1 MKFLELTMRNFRSYG
16 NNVTTVK
23 LDFDKPTLIVGKNYD
38 DVVDGQVDS
47 NGAGKTTIL
56 DAISVCCYDKTITG
70 IEKGDMI
77 NYANGK
83 NMEISVTFEK
93 NNKFYKIVRYR
104 ANKALGGDGV
114 KLYVNSELE
123 FTEEHDKT
131 KDSIAN
137 TTKEIE
143 NIIGIPFEIFSR
155 IVIFSASYEPFLNL
169 PFSHASKEN
178 QKDVFEELFGLTE
191 LTRKAETLKGVISA
205 TKKSIESLVKKNE
218 LLEQELNRH
227 INHLE
232 QTKTKELNWAE
243 ANKNS
248 IRELKNE
255 LKPLIKLDVE
265 TLSMHLSEINE
276 ISAKELKLRNDINVV
291 EREIYRIIENNK
303 KHNKWDVDK
312 ETSIKDL
319 NSKIE
324 ELKKIDVDK
333 FRKIEEEL
341 REHKRLRTT
350 ITDELNRQNDR
361 LNDINKEII
370 NKQNEIK
377 HLDSGE
383 CPYCKQEFLE
393 NKNKIH
399 ECIAEVATFNTT
411 KDLILNDIGTLENEL
426 EKLDS
431 LILNAP
437 SIPSNLDG
445 IESQLIKA
453 QAELDVIISSS
464 NPFIV
469 EDVFA
474 FEATIM
480 DLKLDLEECES
491 NKNDILSKV
500 KKESE
505 LLSEL
510 GYSLT
515 TESIQKIESDID
527 RKADR
532 LELLQ
537 NEINPYSEMVVE
549 IEEIVKD
556 VKDQILVDEID
567 KLNSDLEHQNFLLKL
582 LTKKDSF
589 VRKALL
595 NKNIPFLNGRMSH
608 YLKKTGLSHK
618 VEFDEEMMVHI
629 SKFGTTYKYKALS
642 SGQRA
647 RINLALVFAFRDV
660 LQARFDKINFYILD
674 ECLDVGL
681 GNVGVQLAT
690 KMIKTVA
697 IENDI
702 SMFIIS
708 HRDEISNMF
717 DNKLQIELRNG
728 FSTIVTE

>member
-104 ANKALGGDGV
+104 ANKSLGGDGV
-114 KLYVNSELE
+114 KLYVNSEQE

-191 LTRKAETLKGVISA
+191 LTRKAETLKGVISV

-227 INHLE
+227 VNHLE
-232 QTKTKELNWAE
+232 QTKTKELNWTE

-265 TLSMHLSEINE
+265 TLAMHLSEINE
-276 ISAKELKLRNDINVV
+276 ISTKELKLRNDINVV
-291 EREIYRIIENNK
+291 EREIYRIVENNK
-303 KHNKWDVDK
+303 KHNTWDVDR

-341 REHKRLRTT
+341 LEHKRLRTT

-399 ECIAEVATFNTT
+399 ECIAEVETFNTT
-411 KDLILNDIGTLENEL
+411 KDLILNDIGTLKNEL

-510 GYSLT
+510 GYSFT
-515 TESIQKIESDID
+515 TASIQKIESDID

-532 LELLQ
+532 LKLLQ

-618 VEFDEEMMVHI
+618 VEFDEEMMVQI

-697 IENDI
+697 VENDI

-728 FSTIVTE
+728 FSTIATE

>member
-104 ANKALGGDGV
+104 ANKSLGGDGV

-143 NIIGIPFEIFSR
+143 SIIGIPFEIFSR

-191 LTRKAETLKGVISA
+191 LTRKAELLKGIISS
-205 TKKSIESLVKKNE
+205 TKKSIEALDKKNE
-218 LLEQELNRH
+218 LLEQELGRH

-232 QTKTKELNWAE
+232 QTKSKEANWIE
-243 ANKNS
+243 TNKNS
-248 IRELKNE
+248 ILELKRE
-255 LKPLIKLDVE
+255 LKPLIKIDVE
-265 TLSMHLSEINE
+265 TLSGHLNEINS
-276 ISAKELKLRNDINVV
+276 ISVKESKLKGDIEVV
-291 EREIYRIIENNK
+291 EREIYKISENNN
-303 KHNKWDVDK
+303 KHNKWNVDR
-312 ETSIKDL
+312 ERTIDELS
-319 NSKIE
+319 SKIE
-324 ELKKIDVDK
+324 ELKKIDVPK
-333 FRKIEEEL
+333 FRKIEAEL
-341 REHKRLRTT
+341 IENKRLRSGAS
-350 ITDELNRQNDR
+350 DELKRKKND
-361 LNDINKEII
+361 LAIINKEID
-370 NKQNEIK
+370 NKLNEIK

-383 CPYCKQEFLE
+383 CPYCNQEFLE

-399 ECIAEVATFNTT
+399 ECNLKIEELSKNKEEVNNNI
-411 KDLILNDIGTLENEL
+411 KILEEEIHKLDDIILN
-426 EKLDS
+426 S
-431 LILNAP
+431 SA
-437 SIPSNLDG
+437 IPSNLDR
-445 IESQLIKA
+445 IETELTKN
-453 QAELDVIISSS
+453 QAELDVVFVST
-464 NPFIV
+464 NPFTI
-469 EDVFA
+469 EDVFV
-474 FEATIM
+474 FETTIM
-480 DLKLDLEECES
+480 DLRVDLEDCES
-491 NKNDILSKV
+491 DKTKILDKIE
-500 KKESE
+500 KEAE

-510 GYSLT
+510 GYNLT
-515 TESIQKIESDID
+515 TSSIQKIESDID

-532 LELLQ
+532 LETLQ
-537 NEINPYSEMVVE
+537 NESNPYSEMVSE
-549 IEEIVKD
+549 IETMVDD
-556 VKDQILVDEID
+556 VKEKIAIDELD
-567 KLNSDLEHQNFLLKL
+567 KLHSDLEHQNFLLKL

-618 VEFDEEMMVHI
+618 VEFDEEMMVQI

-708 HRDEISNMF
+708 HRDEISSMF